1 MKRRSAPLISL
12 PTQFNGCNFRSRLEA
27 RWSIF
32 FNELG
37 FRWEYEP
44 EWFDLGNDVRYLPDF
59 RIAYPK
65 ARGGWLWFEVKPN
78 LSGISGADWQ
88 KLREFV
94 KIRDLIILDGIP
106 ACRTYIPMAWFVN
119 PKQPYPMSLE
129 DAEYSHSRKGVF
141 LWDEETK
148 LPKLRHGGYSP
159 SAFGASGKKVF
170 TAAHS
175 AQYAWFGKLESQT

>member
-37 FRWEYEP
+37 FQWEYEP

-78 LSGISGADWQ
+78 FSNISATDWI
-88 KLREFV
+88 KIKEFA
-94 KIRDLIILDGIP
+94 KIRDMIILDGFP
-106 ACRTYIPMAWFVN
+106 AWRTYIPASWFFDSKN
-119 PKQPYPMSLE
+119 PYHLTIEQACGQ
-129 DAEYSHSRKGVF
+129 DSRKGVF
-141 LWDEETK
+141 LWDHETQ
-148 LPKLRHGGYSP
+148 LPKLRHGGYAPAMFDYNNRKMHDAVSK
-159 SAFGASGKKVF
+159 AS
-170 TAAHS
+170 
-175 AQYAWFGKLESQT
+175 YAWFGKPESQT